1 MDFEAAPVS
10 STTGM
15 ILRQFHDALHR
26 AYGPQGWWPGR
37 TRTEIV
43 VGAILTQNTN
53 WRNVEKAIAQLRAAG
68 MLDWAALRDVPVAD
82 LAQHIRPAGYYR
94 VKARRLKNFVAWLWD
109 FSGGDFDSLASRPM
123 NDLRGELQG
132 INGIGPETADSILL
146 YALEMPTFVVDA
158 YTGRMA
164 CRHGLI
170 DGEVDYET
178 LKTLFEDSLP
188 ADAQMFNEYHALI
201 VAVGKGHCKPRALC
215 EGCPLEPFEHDAT
228 ACCWSPAR
236 AAPGGSTHR
245 LVLVD
250 LVAYDQRNDDHDQDE
265 VAHVEDK
272 WRWLDRL
279 NILGQHEQGIDH
291 SS

>member
-1 MDFEAAPVS
+1 MS
-10 STTGM
+10 STTGR

-53 WRNVEKAIAQLRAAG
+53 WRNVEKAIARLRAAD

-94 VKARRLKNFVAWLWD
+94 VKARRLKNFIAWLWD
-109 FSGGDFDSLASRPM
+109 VPGGDFDGLAGRPM
-123 NDLRGELQG
+123 AELRGQLLG

-146 YALEMPTFVVDA
+146 YGLEMPTFVVDS
-158 YTGRMA
+158 YTGRIA

-170 DGEVDYET
+170 DGDVEYES
-178 LKTLFEDSLP
+178 LKNLFEDNLP
-188 ADAQMFNEYHALI
+188 VDAQMFNEYHALI
-201 VAVGKGHCKPRALC
+201 VAVGKGHCRPRAQC

-228 ACCWSPAR
+228 AC
-236 AAPGGSTHR
+236 
-245 LVLVD
+245 
-250 LVAYDQRNDDHDQDE
+250 
-265 VAHVEDK
+265 
-272 WRWLDRL
+272 
-279 NILGQHEQGIDH
+279 
-291 SS
+291 